1 MRIVWHIMVKEFRQ
15 VMRDYRLRGMAIAAP
30 VIQLVLLGY
39 AANIDVK
46 EVPMVV
52 VDYDRGSEARDF
64 TARFTNSGYF
74 TIVGRPDSAKG
85 IDEYIEHGTAWL
97 ALVIPPDFSS
107 SVLGRRTVAVQVV
120 ADGSDGNSVNIA
132 LAYATMVV
140 NSYSQS
146 VVMDILEKKPSAKK
160 PAQVSA
166 EVRVW
171 HNERLESK
179 NYMVPGVVVLVLMIV
194 TMTLTSMA
202 VVREKELG
210 TLEQLLVTPM
220 KPWQLILGK
229 LSPFV
234 VIGMID
240 VTLVLAVAIHWFDVP
255 MRGSIPL
262 LYGMSLL
269 FILTTLG
276 LGLFVSTISRN
287 QQQALMT
294 AQFGFFIPF
303 MYFSGFVF
311 PIENMPAAIQYVS
324 YLIPLRYFLEIV
336 RGIFLKGSDLSVLWP
351 QALALVGL
359 GALVFGL
366 AVLRFRDKLE

>member
-1 MRIVWHIMVKEFRQ
+1 MRIVWHVMVKEFRQ
-15 VMRDYRLRGMAIAAP
+15 VMRDWRLRGMALTAP

-39 AANIDVK
+39 AANIDIK
-46 EVPMVV
+46 DVPMAV
-52 VDYDRGSEARDF
+52 VDYDRSSASRDF
-64 TARFTNSGYF
+64 VSRFTNSGYF
-74 TIVGRPDSAKG
+74 TVVARPGSEKE
-85 IDEYIEHGTAWL
+85 IDGYIEHGAAWL

-107 SVLGRRTVAVQVV
+107 SVLGRRTVAVQVI
-120 ADGSDGNSVNIA
+120 ADGTDGNSANIA

-146 VVMDILEKKPSAKK
+146 VVMDILQKNPSPKK

-179 NYMVPGVVVLVLMIV
+179 NYMVPGVVVLVLMII

-202 VVREKELG
+202 IVREKELG
-210 TLEQLLVTPM
+210 TLEQLLVTPIR
-220 KPWQLILGK
+220 PWQLILGK
-229 LSPFV
+229 LAPFI

-240 VTLVLAVAIHWFDVP
+240 VTLVLAVAMYWFNVP
-255 MRGSIPL
+255 MRGSVAL
-262 LYGMSLL
+262 LYGMSFL

-276 LGLFVSTISRN
+276 LGLFISTISRN

-311 PIENMPAAIQYVS
+311 PIENMPAAIQYIS

-336 RGIFLKGSDLSVLWP
+336 RGIFLKGSDFAVLWP
-351 QALALVGL
+351 QALALVAL

-366 AVLRFRDKLE
+366 SVARFRGKLE